1 MRCSA
6 CNTPVASYELYPRSY
21 RLYVYACHRCRSAK
35 LAHNF
40 DVELDIIPLKELEV
54 REKDGLFFILGLE
67 VEPRVF
73 NFEVTQGEAV
83 IVADA
88 ELALGELV
96 KTGKGY
102 AFASYSKRAKLR
114 LCRLL
119 RLGDCN
125 DVPESRLAE
134 ILAQKLEGAM

>member
-1 MRCSA
+1 
-6 CNTPVASYELYPRSY
+6 VASYELYPRSY

-40 DVELDIIPLKELEV
+40 DIELDIIPLKELEV
-54 REKDGLFFILGLE
+54 KENDGLFFILGLE

-73 NFEVTQGEAV
+73 NFEVTQGEAT

-88 ELALGELV
+88 EMALGELV
-96 KTGKGY
+96 KTNEGY

-119 RLGDCN
+119 KLGDCN
-125 DVPESRLAE
+125 NMPEGKLAE
-134 ILAQKLEGAM
+134 ILAQKLEGAR